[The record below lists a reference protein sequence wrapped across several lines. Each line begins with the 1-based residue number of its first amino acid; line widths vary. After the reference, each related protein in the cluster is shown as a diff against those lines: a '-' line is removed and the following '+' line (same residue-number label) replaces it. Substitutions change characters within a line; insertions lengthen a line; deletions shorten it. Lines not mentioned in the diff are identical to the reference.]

1 MQALQLKRGLFGY
14 TPESVRLL
22 LADRDKMFIR
32 AAEQARAAEAL
43 VLELRSEVEG
53 LKVQF
58 EERQEALRAAEA
70 EAADLRTDRD
80 ATRVELDRA
89 AAIVA
94 QLTTDVE
101 AARKELADAQELVR
115 VADAQVARQ
124 NGDLAVLRQ
133 ELGNARRDFLI
144 QNQRARSAENRVDEL
159 EAELVSA
166 TERLEADLAST
177 RDRLESELRWA
188 TAELGVARAAAAE
201 AAAAPAPA
209 QVEAGPSTAE
219 ELFAVVEDAEQAL
232 ARVLDSAR
240 VRADAELREAER
252 ARREIRED
260 VERLAAWRERLAPL
274 VRAVRASIDETQL
287 RAVQVG
293 DGVRDAVDPVTE
305 ALQALSDR
313 LAVLAE
319 LAGPPAAP
327 DEESE
332 RALRVIEISEEAPAE
347 DGAAARWGW
356 R

>member
-43 VLELRSEVEG
+43 VLELRSEVEA
-53 LKVQF
+53 LKAQF

-89 AAIVA
+89 AANVA
-94 QLTTDVE
+94 RLTAEVE

-124 NGDLAVLRQ
+124 NGELAVLRQ
-133 ELGNARRDFLI
+133 ELGTARRDFLI
-144 QNQRARSAENRVDEL
+144 QDQRARSAENRVDEL
-159 EAELVSA
+159 EAELDSV
-166 TERLEADLAST
+166 TERLEAELAST
-177 RDRLESELRWA
+177 TDRLEAELRWTA
-188 TAELGVARAAAAE
+188 AELGVARAAAAE
-201 AAAAPAPA
+201 AAAAPA
-209 QVEAGPSTAE
+209 QAGPTAAE
-219 ELFAVVEDAEQAL
+219 ELSAVVEAAEQAL
-232 ARVLDSAR
+232 GRVLDSAR
-240 VRADAELREAER
+240 VRAEAEVREAER
-252 ARREIRED
+252 ARREIRQD
-260 VERLAAWRERLAPL
+260 VERLAEWRERLAPL

-287 RAVQVG
+287 LAVRVG
-293 DGVRDAVDPVTE
+293 DGVRDALGPVTD

-319 LAGPPAAP
+319 LAGPPAAAI
-327 DEESE
+327 DGESE
-332 RALRVIEISEEAPAE
+332 RALRVIEIDEEAPAQ
-347 DGAAARWGW
+347 DGAADRWGW

>member
-1 MQALQLKRGLFGY
+1 
-14 TPESVRLL
+14 
-22 LADRDKMFIR
+22 
-32 AAEQARAAEAL
+32 
-43 VLELRSEVEG
+43 
-53 LKVQF
+53 
-58 EERQEALRAAEA
+58 
-70 EAADLRTDRD
+70 
-80 ATRVELDRA
+80 
-89 AAIVA
+89 
-94 QLTTDVE
+94 
-101 AARKELADAQELVR
+101 
-115 VADAQVARQ
+115 
-124 NGDLAVLRQ
+124 
-133 ELGNARRDFLI
+133 
-144 QNQRARSAENRVDEL
+144 
-159 EAELVSA
+159 
-166 TERLEADLAST
+166 
-177 RDRLESELRWA
+177 
-188 TAELGVARAAAAE
+188 VARAAAAE
-201 AAAAPAPA
+201 AAAAPAPV
-209 QVEAGPSTAE
+209 QPEAGPTTSE

-240 VRADAELREAER
+240 VRAEAELREAER

-332 RALRVIEISEEAPAE
+332 RALRVIEINEEAPAE

>member
-43 VLELRSEVEG
+43 VLELRSEVEA
-53 LKVQF
+53 LTAQF

-70 EAADLRTDRD
+70 EATDLRTDRD

-89 AAIVA
+89 AASVA

-101 AARKELADAQELVR
+101 ASRKELADAQELMR
-115 VADAQVARQ
+115 VADAQLARQ

-133 ELGNARRDFLI
+133 ELGSARRDFLI
-144 QNQRARSAENRVDEL
+144 QNQRARSAENRVEEL
-159 EAELVSA
+159 EAELLSA
-166 TERLEADLAST
+166 TERLEAELVST
-177 RDRLESELRWA
+177 RERLEEELRW
-188 TAELGVARAAAAE
+188 TSEELDTARAAAAS
-201 AAAAPAPA
+201 APPAPA
-209 QVEAGPSTAE
+209 EAGPTAAE
-219 ELFAVVEDAEQAL
+219 ELSSVVEAAEQAL
-232 ARVLDSAR
+232 GRVLDSAR
-240 VRADAELREAER
+240 VRAEAELREAER

-274 VRAVRASIDETQL
+274 VRAVRTSIDETQL
-287 RAVQVG
+287 RAVKVG

-313 LAVLAE
+313 LAVLSE
-319 LAGPPAAP
+319 LAGPPAAV
-327 DEESE
+327 DSDSE
-332 RALRVIEISEEAPAE
+332 WAPRVIEIDEEAPDQE
-347 DGAAARWGW
+347 GAAARRGW

>member
-14 TPESVRLL
+14 RPESVRLL

-43 VLELRSEVEG
+43 VLELRSEVEA
-53 LKVQF
+53 LKAKF

-70 EAADLRTDRD
+70 EAVDLRTDRD
-80 ATRVELDRA
+80 ATRIELDRA
-89 AAIVA
+89 APTVA
-94 QLTTDVE
+94 QLTTEVE
-101 AARKELADAQELVR
+101 AACKELADAQELVR

-133 ELGNARRDFLI
+133 ELGSARRGFLI
-144 QNQRARSAENRVDEL
+144 QNQRARSAENRVNEL

-166 TERLEADLAST
+166 KRLEAELAST
-177 RDRLESELRWA
+177 RDRLEAELRW
-188 TAELGVARAAAAE
+188 TIAELGVARAAAAE
-201 AAAAPAPA
+201 AAAAPAQA
-209 QVEAGPSTAE
+209 QSGPTAAE
-219 ELFAVVEDAEQAL
+219 ELSAVVEAVEQAL
-232 ARVLDSAR
+232 GRVLDSAR
-240 VRADAELREAER
+240 VRAEAEFREAER

-260 VERLAAWRERLAPL
+260 VERLAEWRERLAPL

-319 LAGPPAAP
+319 LAGPPSAP

-332 RALRVIEISEEAPAE
+332 RALRVIEINENAPAE
-347 DGAAARWGW
+347 DGAGARWGW

>member
-14 TPESVRLL
+14 RPESVRLL

-43 VLELRSEVEG
+43 VLELRSEVEA
-53 LKVQF
+53 LKAKF

-70 EAADLRTDRD
+70 EAVDLRTDRD

-89 AAIVA
+89 APTVA
-94 QLTTDVE
+94 QLTTEVE
-101 AARKELADAQELVR
+101 AACKELADAQELVR

-133 ELGNARRDFLI
+133 ELGSARRGFLI

-159 EAELVSA
+159 EAEL
-166 TERLEADLAST
+166 AST
-177 RDRLESELRWA
+177 RDRLEAELRW
-188 TAELGVARAAAAE
+188 TIAELGVARAAAAE
-201 AAAAPAPA
+201 AAAAPAQA
-209 QVEAGPSTAE
+209 QSGPTAAE
-219 ELFAVVEDAEQAL
+219 ELSAVVEAVEQAL
-232 ARVLDSAR
+232 GRVLDSAR
-240 VRADAELREAER
+240 VRAEAEFREAER

-260 VERLAAWRERLAPL
+260 VERLAEWRERLAPL

-319 LAGPPAAP
+319 LAGPPSAP

-332 RALRVIEISEEAPAE
+332 RALRVIEINENAPAE
-347 DGAAARWGW
+347 DGAGARWGW

>member
-43 VLELRSEVEG
+43 VLELRSEVEA
-53 LKVQF
+53 LKAKF

-70 EAADLRTDRD
+70 EAADLRTERD

-89 AAIVA
+89 APTVA
-94 QLTTDVE
+94 QLTTEVE
-101 AARKELADAQELVR
+101 AIRRELADAQELVR

-133 ELGNARRDFLI
+133 ELGSARRGFLI
-144 QNQRARSAENRVDEL
+144 QNQRARSAENRVNEL
-159 EAELVSA
+159 EAELVS
-166 TERLEADLAST
+166 TKRLEAELAST
-177 RDRLESELRWA
+177 RDRLEAELRW
-188 TAELGVARAAAAE
+188 TIAELGVARAAAAE
-201 AAAAPAPA
+201 AATAPA
-209 QVEAGPSTAE
+209 QAQSGPTAAE
-219 ELFAVVEDAEQAL
+219 ELSAVVEAVEQAL
-232 ARVLDSAR
+232 GRVLDSAR
-240 VRADAELREAER
+240 VRAEAELREAER

-260 VERLAAWRERLAPL
+260 VERLAEWRERLAPL

-319 LAGPPAAP
+319 LAGPPSAP

-332 RALRVIEISEEAPAE
+332 RALRVIEISENAPAE
-347 DGAAARWGW
+347 DGAGALWGW

>member
-53 LKVQF
+53 LKAQF

-89 AAIVA
+89 AATLA
-94 QLTTDVE
+94 QLTTEVE
-101 AARKELADAQELVR
+101 VARKELADAQELVR

-133 ELGNARRDFLI
+133 ELGSARRDFLI

-159 EAELVSA
+159 EAELVSG
-166 TERLEADLAST
+166 TERLEAELAST
-177 RDRLESELRWA
+177 RDRLEAELRWT

-201 AAAAPAPA
+201 AAAAPAQA
-209 QVEAGPSTAE
+209 QVGPTTAE

-240 VRADAELREAER
+240 SRAEAELREAER

-260 VERLAAWRERLAPL
+260 VERLAEWRERLAPL

-319 LAGPPAAP
+319 LAGPPAA
-327 DEESE
+327 EYTESD
-332 RALRVIEISEEAPAE
+332 RALRVIEIDEKAPAE

>member
-43 VLELRSEVEG
+43 VLELRSEVEA
-53 LKVQF
+53 LQAKL
-58 EERQEALRAAEA
+58 EERQVALRAAEA

-80 ATRVELDRA
+80 ATRVELDQA
-89 AAIVA
+89 APTVA
-94 QLTTDVE
+94 QLTTEVE
-101 AARKELADAQELVR
+101 AIRRELADAQELVR

-133 ELGNARRDFLI
+133 ELGSARRGFLI
-144 QNQRARSAENRVDEL
+144 QNQRARSAENRVNEL

-166 TERLEADLAST
+166 TERLEAELAST
-177 RDRLESELRWA
+177 RDRLEAELRW
-188 TAELGVARAAAAE
+188 TIAELGVARAAAAE
-201 AAAAPAPA
+201 AATAV
-209 QVEAGPSTAE
+209 VEAQSGPTAAE
-219 ELFAVVEDAEQAL
+219 ELSAVVEAVEQAL
-232 ARVLDSAR
+232 GRVLDSAR
-240 VRADAELREAER
+240 VRAEAELREAER

-260 VERLAAWRERLAPL
+260 VERLAEWRERLAPL

-293 DGVRDAVDPVTE
+293 DGVRDAVEPVTE

-319 LAGPPAAP
+319 LAGPPSAS

-332 RALRVIEISEEAPAE
+332 RALRVIEINENAPAE
-347 DGAAARWGW
+347 DGAGARWGW

>member
-43 VLELRSEVEG
+43 VLELRSEVEA
-53 LKVQF
+53 LQAKL

-80 ATRVELDRA
+80 ATRVELDQA
-89 AAIVA
+89 APTVA
-94 QLTTDVE
+94 QLTTEVE
-101 AARKELADAQELVR
+101 AIRRELADAQELVR

-133 ELGNARRDFLI
+133 ELGSARRGFLI
-144 QNQRARSAENRVDEL
+144 QNQRARSAENRVNEL

-166 TERLEADLAST
+166 KRLEAELTST
-177 RDRLESELRWA
+177 RDRLEAELRW
-188 TAELGVARAAAAE
+188 TIAELGVARAAAAE
-201 AAAAPAPA
+201 AATAV
-209 QVEAGPSTAE
+209 VEAQSGPTAAE
-219 ELFAVVEDAEQAL
+219 ELSAVVEAVEQAL
-232 ARVLDSAR
+232 GRVLDSAR
-240 VRADAELREAER
+240 VRAEAELREAER

-260 VERLAAWRERLAPL
+260 VERLAEWRERLAPL

-293 DGVRDAVDPVTE
+293 DGVRDAVEPVTE

-319 LAGPPAAP
+319 LAGPPSAS

-332 RALRVIEISEEAPAE
+332 RALRVIEINENAPAE
-347 DGAAARWGW
+347 DGAGARWGW

>member
-43 VLELRSEVEG
+43 VLDLRSEVEA
-53 LKVQF
+53 LKAKF

-80 ATRVELDRA
+80 ATRIELDRA
-89 AAIVA
+89 APTVA
-94 QLTTDVE
+94 QLTTEVE
-101 AARKELADAQELVR
+101 AACKELADAQELVR

-133 ELGNARRDFLI
+133 ELGSARRGFLI
-144 QNQRARSAENRVDEL
+144 QNQRARSAENRVNEL

-166 TERLEADLAST
+166 KGLEAELTST
-177 RDRLESELRWA
+177 RDRLEAELRW
-188 TAELGVARAAAAE
+188 TIAELGVARAAAAE
-201 AAAAPAPA
+201 AAAAPAQA
-209 QVEAGPSTAE
+209 QSGPTAAE
-219 ELFAVVEDAEQAL
+219 ELSAVVEAVEQAL
-232 ARVLDSAR
+232 GRVLDSAR
-240 VRADAELREAER
+240 VRAEAEFREAER

-260 VERLAAWRERLAPL
+260 VERLAEWRERLAPL

-319 LAGPPAAP
+319 LAGPPSAP

-332 RALRVIEISEEAPAE
+332 RALRVIEINENAPAE
-347 DGAAARWGW
+347 DGAGARWGW

>member
-43 VLELRSEVEG
+43 VLELRSEVEA
-53 LKVQF
+53 LQAKL

-80 ATRVELDRA
+80 ATRVELDQA
-89 AAIVA
+89 APTVA
-94 QLTTDVE
+94 QLTTEVE
-101 AARKELADAQELVR
+101 AIRRELADAQELVR

-133 ELGNARRDFLI
+133 ELGSARRGFLI
-144 QNQRARSAENRVDEL
+144 QNQRARSAENRVNEL

-166 TERLEADLAST
+166 KRLEAELTST
-177 RDRLESELRWA
+177 RDRLEAELRW
-188 TAELGVARAAAAE
+188 TIAELGVARAAAAE
-201 AAAAPAPA
+201 AATAV
-209 QVEAGPSTAE
+209 VEAQSGPTAAE
-219 ELFAVVEDAEQAL
+219 ELSAVVEAVEQAL
-232 ARVLDSAR
+232 GRVLDSAR
-240 VRADAELREAER
+240 VRAEAEFREAER

-260 VERLAAWRERLAPL
+260 VERLAEWRERLAPL

-293 DGVRDAVDPVTE
+293 DGVRDAVEPVTE

-319 LAGPPAAP
+319 LAGPPSAP

-332 RALRVIEISEEAPAE
+332 RALRVIEINENAPAE
-347 DGAAARWGW
+347 DGAGARWGW

>member
-43 VLELRSEVEG
+43 VLDLRSEVEA
-53 LKVQF
+53 LKAKF

-80 ATRVELDRA
+80 ATRIELDRA
-89 AAIVA
+89 APTVA
-94 QLTTDVE
+94 QLTTEVE
-101 AARKELADAQELVR
+101 AAFKELADAQELVR

-133 ELGNARRDFLI
+133 ELGSARRGFLI
-144 QNQRARSAENRVDEL
+144 QNQRARSAENRVNEL

-166 TERLEADLAST
+166 KQLEAELTST
-177 RDRLESELRWA
+177 RDRLEAELRW
-188 TAELGVARAAAAE
+188 TIAELGVARAAAAE
-201 AAAAPAPA
+201 AADAPA
-209 QVEAGPSTAE
+209 QAQSGPTAAE
-219 ELFAVVEDAEQAL
+219 ELSAVVEAVEQAL
-232 ARVLDSAR
+232 GRVLDSAR
-240 VRADAELREAER
+240 VRAEAEFREAER

-260 VERLAAWRERLAPL
+260 VERLAEWRERLAPL

-319 LAGPPAAP
+319 LAGPPSAS

-332 RALRVIEISEEAPAE
+332 RALRVIEINENAPAE
-347 DGAAARWGW
+347 YGAGARWGW